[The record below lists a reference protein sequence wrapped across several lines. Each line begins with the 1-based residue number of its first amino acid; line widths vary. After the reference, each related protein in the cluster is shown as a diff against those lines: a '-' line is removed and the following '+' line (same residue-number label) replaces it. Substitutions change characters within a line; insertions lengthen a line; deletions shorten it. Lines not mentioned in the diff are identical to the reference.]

1 MHDSKYDN
9 YAKWKDWNQF
19 FQPSKQESTLFQKE
33 FQHVSFDGKKILDI
47 GFGSGSLLA
56 WARLQGA
63 KIAGVE
69 IQSSLLIE
77 AQKIGVDVYS
87 SLNALSD
94 NSFDIVTAFDVLEHV
109 SANEIP
115 NMLQQVLRICKEGA
129 LVFFRVPN
137 CQSPA
142 GLATQFGDPT
152 HVSML
157 SGPLLEVML
166 RNAGFKEI
174 NYKEAVMIA
183 STKPLQNWAKIVLK
197 PVQWLFILVY
207 RLTWSIG
214 TAPLTPNV
222 IVQAKK

>member
-33 FQHVSFDGKKILDI
+33 FKHVSFVGKKILDI

-56 WARLQGA
+56 WARQQGA
-63 KIAGVE
+63 EIVGVE
-69 IQSSLLIE
+69 IQSDLLLE
-77 AQKIGVDVYS
+77 AQKIGVDTYT
-87 SLNALSD
+87 SLNAIPD

-109 SANEIP
+109 SINEIP
-115 NMLQQVLRICKEGA
+115 NMLQQVLRLCNDGA
-129 LVFFRVPN
+129 LVFFRFPN

-142 GLATQFGDPT
+142 GLASQFGDPT
-152 HVSML
+152 HITML
-157 SGPLLEVML
+157 SGPLLEIML
-166 RNAGFKEI
+166 GSAGFKEI
-174 NYKEAVMIA
+174 KYKEAVMIA
-183 STKPLQNWAKIVLK
+183 SKKPLQNWAKIILK
-197 PVQWLFILVY
+197 PVQWLFILAY